1 MTLSALRISLRT
13 GICSARPLIPDM
25 ERAQEVVVERSADG
39 RGGAGTQEG
48 AKDTNRSKRARQAT
62 ATATAKRGRKGRSS
76 ANETEAE
83 RVSGKRRKQR
93 EIETSRRGGDTR

>member
-1 MTLSALRISLRT
+1 MTQA
-13 GICSARPLIPDM
+13 P
-25 ERAQEVVVERSADG
+25 QEVVVERSADG

-48 AKDTNRSKRARQAT
+48 AKDTNRSKRARQ